1 MKNEKIDIP
10 KHVVEWSHIADH
22 DPEREAFHSAS
33 RELATQ
39 ERAFFEKL
47 ALLDGGIVGLVVSSI
62 FGPLHGQI
70 RHKYTLLLG
79 LTCLII
85 AMAFLLLRTL
95 YGIKHERGIIQ
106 LSYMPEPHIPQDVIN
121 NALLRTFYGFVGCML
136 TMIGISLLVVEVW
149 LLT

>member
-1 MKNEKIDIP
+1 MKDEKTDIP
-10 KHVVEWSHIADH
+10 KHIVEWTHIADH

-33 RELATQ
+33 RELIQ

-79 LTCLII
+79 LTSLII
-85 AMAFLLLRTL
+85 AMAFLLRTF
-95 YGIKHERGIIQ
+95 YGIKHKRGIIQ
-106 LSYMPEPHIPQDVIN
+106 LSYMQNTI
-121 NALLRTFYGFVGCML
+121 Y
-136 TMIGISLLVVEVW
+136 
-149 LLT
+149 